1 MALTNLS
8 SLPKWRHLLI
18 VVLFFMLLGEALW
31 SDKFH
36 YQTARDSVAGNS
48 AAVNAAKLPMLFEE
62 NRGQADP
69 SVRFVSHTPGG
80 TLLFSRNE
88 VMLRVMTSTGSGD
101 AAKDN
106 GVAPLESGLLRLQF
120 VGANASPEVQAGQA
134 LSGKVNYLLGND
146 PGRWHTNLST
156 YSEISYVDLYDGVTL
171 KYEGNDSNLK
181 GTYVVAPGADPGS
194 IRWRYSGAESVSLNG
209 NGSLEIITG
218 SGSRAA
224 KLLEQAPIAWQD
236 IQGQRMPVRAGYSLA
251 GDGEA
256 SFVLGSYNRDYP
268 LIIDP
273 TIVFSTY
280 LGGEDQDQGLAI
292 TVDAAGFIYVAG
304 EAQSADFPTTP
315 GAFQN
320 SFGDG
325 LSDAFVTKFAPD
337 GTTLVY
343 STYLGGDLTDIA
355 HDFYVDGAGNAY
367 LTGMTTSA
375 NFPTTPGAFQTT
387 PPGDTDAFVTKL
399 NPSGSGL
406 IYSTYLG
413 GLGELGGDEAYS
425 IAVDVQGNAY
435 VTGVTGSRNFP
446 VVNPFQADCR
456 PAAPFCHDA
465 FVSKL
470 NPAGSALLFSTYLG
484 GRSVFE
490 EGQGIAV
497 NAQGNAYVTG
507 FTDSDDFPL
516 HNPIKPSM
524 IAGDTDAFVTEF
536 SLDGSSLVYSTYL
549 GGYNAMD
556 KGYGIALDSSDNIY
570 VTGWTDSGDFPTANP
585 YQATFAG
592 NNDGFVTK
600 LNPTGTAYLYST
612 YLGRFGTDIA
622 YDIALD
628 QANNMYV
635 TGYTSSEDF
644 PVVNAVQPIYGG
656 FYDAF
661 VTAIDAS
668 GGPNLIY
675 STYLGGTSYEHGFGI
690 AVGGG
695 NTYVTGDVV
704 STDFPTTNPYQP
716 QLGGDGSYTDAFV
729 VKIAGGAGG
738 TPTPTLAVTG
748 TVSPTSVPSTT
759 ATRTSTPV
767 TGTAIATAT
776 ATGTSMPGM
785 TATSQASTATP
796 TTCVVS
802 FTDVPSSHTFYQYVT
817 CLACRGILGGYN
829 DGTFR
834 PNSDIT
840 RGQIAKVVSNAAG
853 FNESP
858 AAQIYDDVPASNAF
872 YAWVNRLSMR
882 GVMSGY
888 PCGTVPTE
896 PCGNSNR
903 PYFRPN
909 ASATRGQLSK
919 IVASAKGI
927 NTTPTGETYQDVD
940 TTHTFYVWIEQ
951 LSNLGVMGGYPCGIA
966 PAEPCGAS
974 NKPYFRSNNNVTRG
988 QASKIVAG
996 TFFPNCR
1003 ALQKP

>member
-1 MALTNLS
+1 
-8 SLPKWRHLLI
+8 
-18 VVLFFMLLGEALW
+18 
-31 SDKFH
+31 
-36 YQTARDSVAGNS
+36 
-48 AAVNAAKLPMLFEE
+48 
-62 NRGQADP
+62 
-69 SVRFVSHTPGG
+69 
-80 TLLFSRNE
+80 
-88 VMLRVMTSTGSGD
+88 
-101 AAKDN
+101 
-106 GVAPLESGLLRLQF
+106 
-120 VGANASPEVQAGQA
+120 
-134 LSGKVNYLLGND
+134 
-146 PGRWHTNLST
+146 
-156 YSEISYVDLYDGVTL
+156 
-171 KYEGNDSNLK
+171 
-181 GTYVVAPGADPGS
+181 
-194 IRWRYSGAESVSLNG
+194 
-209 NGSLEIITG
+209 
-218 SGSRAA
+218 
-224 KLLEQAPIAWQD
+224 
-236 IQGQRMPVRAGYSLA
+236 
-251 GDGEA
+251 
-256 SFVLGSYNRDYP
+256 YNRDYP
-268 LIIDP
+268 LVIDP

-292 TVDAAGFIYVAG
+292 TVDAAGFVYVTG

-315 GAFQN
+315 GVFQN

-343 STYLGGDLTDIA
+343 STYLGGNLTDIA
-355 HDFYVDGAGNAY
+355 HDIYVDEAGNAY
-367 LTGMTTSA
+367 LAGMTTSA

-399 NPSGSGL
+399 NPAGSGL
-406 IYSTYLG
+406 VYSTYLG
-413 GLGELGGDEAYS
+413 GVGELGGDEAYS

-516 HNPIKPSM
+516 HNPIKPSL

-536 SLDGSSLVYSTYL
+536 SQDGSSLVYSTYL
-549 GGYNAMD
+549 GGYNATD

-600 LNPTGTAYLYST
+600 LNPTGSAYLYST

-644 PVVNAVQPIYGG
+644 PVANAVQPIYGG

-675 STYLGGTSYEHGFGI
+675 STYLGGTSYEHGFGV
-690 AVGGG
+690 AVGDG

-729 VKIAGGAGG
+729 VKISSGAGG

-748 TVSPTSVPSTT
+748 TVPATSVPSTT
-759 ATRTSTPV
+759 ATRTSAPA

-776 ATGTSMPGM
+776 AAGTSMPGM
-785 TATSQASTATP
+785 TATSQASSTATGVASTATP

-802 FTDVPSSHTFYQYVT
+802 FTDVPSNHTFYQYVT
-817 CLACRGILGGYN
+817 CLACRGIVSGYN
-829 DGTFR
+829 DSTFR
-834 PNSDIT
+834 PNNDIT
-840 RGQIAKVVSNAAG
+840 RGQIAKVISNAAG

-858 AAQIYDDVPASNAF
+858 GAQIYEDVPASNAF
-872 YAWVNRLSMR
+872 YAWINRLSMR
-882 GVMSGY
+882 GIMGGY

-896 PCGNSNR
+896 PCGASNR

-919 IVASAKGI
+919 IVASTKGI
-927 NTTPTGETYQDVD
+927 NTTPTGETYQDVA

-951 LSNLGVMGGYPCGIA
+951 LSSLGVMSGYPCGTT

-974 NKPYFRSNNNVTRG
+974 NKPYFRANNNVTRG
-988 QASKIVAG
+988 QASKIVAN
-996 TFFPNCR
+996 TFFPNCQSPAR
-1003 ALQKP
+1003 R

>member
-1 MALTNLS
+1 M
-8 SLPKWRHLLI
+8 
-18 VVLFFMLLGEALW
+18 
-31 SDKFH
+31 
-36 YQTARDSVAGNS
+36 
-48 AAVNAAKLPMLFEE
+48 
-62 NRGQADP
+62 
-69 SVRFVSHTPGG
+69 
-80 TLLFSRNE
+80 
-88 VMLRVMTSTGSGD
+88 
-101 AAKDN
+101 
-106 GVAPLESGLLRLQF
+106 
-120 VGANASPEVQAGQA
+120 QAGQP
-134 LSGKVNYLLGND
+134 LPGKVNYLLGND
-146 PGRWHTNLST
+146 PGQWHTNLST

-171 KYEGNDSNLK
+171 KYEGSSASLK
-181 GTYVVAPGADPGS
+181 GTYVVAPSADPRS
-194 IRWRYSGAESVSLNG
+194 IRWRYSGAENVSLNG

-218 SGSRAA
+218 PGSRAA

-236 IQGQRMPVRAGYSLA
+236 IQGQRVPVNASYSLA

-256 SFVLGSYNRDYP
+256 GFALGNYNRNYP
-268 LIIDP
+268 LVIDP

-292 TVDAAGFIYVAG
+292 TVDAAGFIYVVG
-304 EAQSADFPTTP
+304 EAESADFPTTP
-315 GAFQN
+315 GAFQAN
-320 SFGDG
+320 FGDG
-325 LSDAFVTKFAPD
+325 LSDAFVAKFAPD

-343 STYLGGDLTDIA
+343 STYVGGDLTDIA
-355 HDFYVDGAGNAY
+355 HDLYVDGAGNAY
-367 LTGMTTSA
+367 LAGMTTSA

-470 NPAGSALLFSTYLG
+470 NPTGSALLFSTFLG

-536 SLDGSSLVYSTYL
+536 SLDGSSLVYSSYL

-556 KGYGIALDSSDNIY
+556 KGYGIALDSSENIY

-600 LNPTGTAYLYST
+600 LNPTGSAYLYST

-628 QANNMYV
+628 EANNMYV

-644 PVVNAVQPIYGG
+644 PVVNAIQPTYGG

-661 VTAIDAS
+661 VTAIGAS
-668 GGPNLIY
+668 GGPHLIY

-704 STDFPTTNPYQP
+704 STDFPTTNPYQS
-716 QLGGDGSYTDAFV
+716 QLGGDGSFTDAFV
-729 VKIAGGAGG
+729 VKISGGAGG
-738 TPTPTLAVTG
+738 TPTPTSAVTG
-748 TVSPTSVPSTT
+748 TVQPTSVTSAT
-759 ATRTSTPV
+759 ATRTSVPV
-767 TGTAIATAT
+767 TGSAIATAT

-785 TATSQASTATP
+785 TATPQASTATP

-802 FTDVPSSHTFYQYVT
+802 FTDVPPSHTFYQYVT
-817 CLACRGILGGYN
+817 CLACGGILGGYK

-834 PNSDIT
+834 PNNDIT

-858 AAQIYDDVPASNAF
+858 GAQIYEDVPASNAF
-872 YAWVNRLSMR
+872 YTWINRLSRR
-882 GVMSGY
+882 GHMGGY
-888 PCGTVPTE
+888 NCGGAGEPCGTD
-896 PCGNSNR
+896 NK

-909 ASATRGQLSK
+909 ANATRGQLAK

-927 NTTPTGETYQDVD
+927 NSTPTGRRYADVEPD
-940 TTHTFYVWIEQ
+940 SNFYVWIEQ
-951 LSNLGVMGGYPCGIA
+951 LSALGVMGGYACGSV
-966 PAEPCGAS
+966 PTEPCDGQ
-974 NKPYFRSNNNVTRG
+974 NRPYFRPSNNVTRG
-988 QASKIVAG
+988 QASKIVAN
-996 TFFPNCR
+996 TFFPACN
-1003 ALQKP
+1003 P